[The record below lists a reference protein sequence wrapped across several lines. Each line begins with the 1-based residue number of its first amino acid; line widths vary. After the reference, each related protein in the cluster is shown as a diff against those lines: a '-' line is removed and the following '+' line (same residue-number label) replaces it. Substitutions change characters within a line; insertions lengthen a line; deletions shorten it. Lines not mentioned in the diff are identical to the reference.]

1 MKINVLVSDMTGTYF
16 RHGRLEVSR
25 SPEQN
30 KSLCSHV
37 LCNPDGPN
45 SDRSFNILMA
55 FFFHLYAKPLIQTGD
70 TRPEH
75 SGYPFGEPIRAGL
88 WMT

>member
-25 SPEQN
+25 SPGQN

-37 LCNPDGPN
+37 SGLCNPDGPN

-55 FFFHLYAKPLIQTGD
+55 LCFHLYAKPLIQTGD
-70 TRPEH
+70 TRPKH
-75 SGYPFGEPIRAGL
+75 SGCPFG
-88 WMT
+88 